1 MGKVDTN
8 GCEWPKG
15 ERLKAAKC
23 REVFPLSF
31 ANAQQLPRFTVE
43 PFGALYTLSRSHA
56 FGVFHIAKQYFT
68 ARKRNFTLR

>member
-1 MGKVDTN
+1 MGNGRPFLCLFCLVLLLTKSCPHEMGKVDTN

-43 PFGALYTLSRSHA
+43 PFGAPYKLTY
-56 FGVFHIAKQYFT
+56 
-68 ARKRNFTLR
+68 

>member
-1 MGKVDTN
+1 MGKVDMN

-43 PFGALYTLSRSHA
+43 PFGALYKLA
-56 FGVFHIAKQYFT
+56 Y
-68 ARKRNFTLR
+68 